1 MGGWVAWVGCL
12 PARFCWPGGCVGDV
26 EELLEMGALLR
37 VRPGYSEFLAGRMLW
52 VRDRKGR
59 RRRLRANAAQQAYEV
74 RRGEG
79 NIVLKARQMGLTTWV
94 AGRFLLK
101 TMTQRGVLTVQVAHT
116 REAAETIFG
125 VVQRMWENLPEDL
138 REGPL
143 KRTRANAG
151 QMVFGELDSEFRV
164 VSAGDENAGRGWT
177 IQNLHCSEVSRWPG
191 DAGAT
196 LAGLRAA
203 LAPGGEQVLES
214 TACGAYGAFYEEW
227 MRAGET
233 GLVRHFFPWWLEPG
247 YVAGAVWDWTDE
259 ERALGLTAGQVGFRR
274 GLEKSFRGLRVQEF
288 AEDAVS
294 CFKATGECCFEVA
307 AIETRMLAVPEALE
321 ARRGGALLIWLPPLK
336 GKEYLVAVD
345 TAGGGSDGDYA
356 ALQVIELATGLQCAE
371 LRERLGTLEL
381 ARVAAGLGREYGGAT
396 GGAMIAVE
404 RNNHGAGVLAYLDAV
419 ERYARV
425 YEQNGVAGWLTT
437 AGNKPG
443 MVSRMGALLA
453 EQAELFCSRRLL
465 EECRTFV
472 TGAGGKTG
480 AAQGSHDDCLM
491 AMAVG
496 MAVRAER
503 TGDRGF
509 ARMGADQEQA
519 TAGTETKC
527 AAAGDLRSAF

>member
-1 MGGWVAWVGCL
+1 MGGLAGL
-12 PARFCWPGGCVGDV
+12 PAPFFAGGQCVRDV
-26 EELLEMGALLR
+26 EELLALGLR
-37 VRPGYSEFLAGRMLW
+37 LRGEAGFSEFLAGRMLW

-59 RRRLRANAAQQAYEV
+59 RRRLRANAAQKAYEA
-74 RRGEG
+74 RRCEG

-125 VVQRMWENLPEDL
+125 VVQRMWENLPEDV

-191 DAGAT
+191 DAGGT

-233 GLVRHFFPWWLEPG
+233 GMVRHFFPWWLEPG
-247 YVAGAVWDWTDE
+247 YVGAPVWDWNE
-259 ERALGLTAGQVGFRR
+259 EEKVLVAAQGLTAEQVGFRR

-294 CFKATGECCFEVA
+294 CFKATGECCFEVG
-307 AIETRMLAVPEALE
+307 AIEERMRKVPEVLE
-321 ARRGGALLIWLPPLK
+321 ARRGGALLVWLPALA

-356 ALQVIELATGLQCAE
+356 AVQVIDLTTGLQCAE

-381 ARVAAGLGREYGGAT
+381 ARVAAGLAREYGGAM
-396 GGAMIAVE
+396 GCAMIAVE

-472 TGAGGKTG
+472 TGAGGRMG
-480 AAQGSHDDCLM
+480 AASGAHDDCLM

-496 MAVRAER
+496 QAVRAER
-503 TGDRGF
+503 LGDRGF
-509 ARMGADQEQA
+509 GRMSAD
-519 TAGTETKC
+519 
-527 AAAGDLRSAF
+527 